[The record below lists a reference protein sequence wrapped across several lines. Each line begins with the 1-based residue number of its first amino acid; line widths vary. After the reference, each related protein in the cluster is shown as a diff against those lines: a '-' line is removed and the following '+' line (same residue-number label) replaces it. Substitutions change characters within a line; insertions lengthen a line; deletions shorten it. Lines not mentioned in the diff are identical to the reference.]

1 MPEEQKRV
9 LLVSGSLRTV
19 SLNTAILRAIQRLAP
34 ASIETVFYTGMRDLP
49 PFDPEEEANGAPDVV
64 LEWAKGIAEADAV
77 LISSPE
83 YAHGVPG
90 VLKNALDWVVG
101 SGEFSG
107 KAVALVNVSPH
118 STHAQAS
125 LTEIL
130 KTMDARL
137 VHSAFLTFSLKGQA
151 PDPERFASDPAIARS
166 VSASFAALL
175 DQSLP
180 LS

>member
-1 MPEEQKRV
+1 MPEERKRRV

-34 ASIETVFYTGMRDLP
+34 AAVETVFYTGMRDLP

-64 LEWAKGIAEADAV
+64 LDWARQIAKADAV

-101 SGEFSG
+101 SGEFPG

-118 STHAQAS
+118 STYN
-125 LTEIL
+125 
-130 KTMDARL
+130 
-137 VHSAFLTFSLKGQA
+137 FL
-151 PDPERFASDPAIARS
+151 
-166 VSASFAALL
+166 
-175 DQSLP
+175 
-180 LS
+180 